1 MGEKM
6 INKIFLSAG
15 IPEKDDD
22 IDRISIRDAVLNL
35 CDFAKKENMQ
45 IVHGGHPA
53 ITSLLSAM
61 AQVNEDL
68 RKNILI
74 YQAAIFSDDWE
85 TYIKHLNMSILFGK
99 MSREEALEEIRLSIL
114 ERHKYQAGV
123 FVCGGEGIR
132 TEYNLFK
139 SLHPNAVVIPL
150 GSTGGVAKEL
160 YDNLENAWNINE
172 EYNYLALYKELIKA
186 DKNA

>member
-1 MGEKM
+1 M

-15 IPEKDDD
+15 ILSEDDS
-22 IDRISIRDAVLNL
+22 IDRISVRDAILNL
-35 CDFAKKENMQ
+35 CDFAMKENMQ

-53 ITSLLSAM
+53 ITSLLSA
-61 AQVNEDL
+61 AAEVNENL

-74 YQAAIFSDDWE
+74 YQAAIFSNDWE
-85 TYIKHLNMSILFGK
+85 IYIKHLNISVLFGK
-99 MSREEALEEIRLSIL
+99 MSREEALEEIRLSML
-114 ERHKYQAGV
+114 ERHEYQAGV

-139 SLHPNAVVIPL
+139 SLHPNTIVIPL

-160 YDNLENAWNINE
+160 HDNLENAWDINK
-172 EYNYLALYKELIKA
+172 EYNYLALYKELIKVS
-186 DKNA
+186 KNA

>member
-1 MGEKM
+1 M

-15 IPEKDDD
+15 IPMKDDD
-22 IDRISIRDAVLNL
+22 IDRISIRDAILNL
-35 CDFAKKENMQ
+35 CDFASRENMQ

-74 YQAAIFSDDWE
+74 YQASVFSDDWE
-85 TYIKHLNMSILFGK
+85 KYIKHLNMSVLFGK
-99 MSREEALEEIRLSIL
+99 MSHEEALEEIRLSML

-123 FVCGGEGIR
+123 FVCGGEGVR
-132 TEYNLFK
+132 VEYNLFK
-139 SLHPNAVVIPL
+139 NLHPDAVVIPL

-160 YDNLENAWNINE
+160 YDNLENAWDINK
-172 EYNYLALYKELIKA
+172 EYNYMALYKDLIKYG
-186 DKNA
+186 DN